1 MPILHMDTD
10 AVLDLSYQV
19 SRTAAE
25 IQQEVQ
31 ALSQSVYTLSGAWQ
45 GSSRDIFLAE
55 VQQTLRG
62 LANLS
67 DEATA
72 LSRLLQ
78 QEVNEWETAAATFGA
93 ATFGERGVTIWSP
106 TGDQPRL
113 SPYWKEGLE

>member
-1 MPILHMDTD
+1 MDTD
-10 AVLDLSYQV
+10 VVLDLSYQV
-19 SRTAAE
+19 SRAAAE

-31 ALSQSVYTLSGAWQ
+31 TLSQSIFTLSSVWQ

-55 VQQTLRG
+55 IQQTLRG

-67 DEATA
+67 DDATT

-78 QEVNEWETAAATFGA
+78 QEVDEWETAAATFG
-93 ATFGERGVTIWSP
+93 ERGSPIWSP
-106 TGDQPRL
+106 IGDQPRL